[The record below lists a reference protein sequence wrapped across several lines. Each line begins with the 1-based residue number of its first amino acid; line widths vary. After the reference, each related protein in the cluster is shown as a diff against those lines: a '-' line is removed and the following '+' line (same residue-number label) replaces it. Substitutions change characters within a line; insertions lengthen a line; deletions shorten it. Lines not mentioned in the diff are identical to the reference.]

1 MNDAPSVIVTAAQAG
16 TEESWPRAR
25 LVRPDLAIH
34 LFEREPVSAFCAVA
48 RLGSPMPV
56 GVGGAPLGV
65 AISASTCLS
74 TPSFEGSARVA
85 SSRRG
90 NDRRGRS
97 PPSWKREADRFLR
110 RHGNPRLESLLL

>member
-1 MNDAPSVIVTAAQAG
+1 GPASSAG
-16 TEESWPRAR
+16 SR
-25 LVRPDLAIH
+25 IH

-56 GVGGAPLGV
+56 GVAVAALGAAV
-65 AISASTCLS
+65 AISASTWLS

-110 RHGNPRLESLLL
+110 CHGNPRLESLLVAGRRAIVWIP